1 MSIPKSFI
9 EELKLRIPIESVI
22 GSHVELRR
30 AGKNMVGLCPFH
42 SERTP
47 SFSVNTAEQYYHC
60 FGCGAGG
67 NVITFVMNFE
77 RLEYIEA
84 IKLLAERAGLSIPES
99 DGREEQFAKLKSRIL
114 SANRDAAKFFH
125 QNLAYNAE
133 KAVRYLDSRGL
144 SKATVVKYGI
154 GYARQGW
161 DSLTKHLTGLGYTE
175 YELREA
181 RLSTGKEGNFF
192 DFFRDRIMFPI
203 IDLRGN
209 VIGFGGRTIDTDGP
223 KYINT
228 PENPVFHKGRNLFSL
243 GFAKKTNAES
253 YILCEGYMDVIALAQ
268 GGFENAVATLG
279 TALTPEQAR
288 LLAIY
293 TKEVFISYDSDEAG
307 RKAASRAIN
316 ILSEA
321 GLRTK
326 ILEIKNAK
334 DPDEFIKKFGAAE
347 FRVMLSKSGTATD
360 FRLSKAEEGLDLNDN
375 TDKVT
380 YLDRAAKIIADLP
393 EKHRIVYTSELAD
406 RLRVPLEQVRNII
419 EGYAGGVKKRA
430 ETERWQV
437 IERQTL
443 QVGKEETKRTRAE
456 KRIWAY
462 LHKNPEVGGVI
473 ADNLKEDSFTLDI
486 SRHIYNLLT
495 KSLDENVEFHILS
508 ECDPAEQGKITE
520 IMEIAN
526 SIVITEA
533 EFYGNVKIIAEKPK
547 TAAETTNDDLKDI
560 FNFNKKKE

>member
-1 MSIPKSFI
+1 MSIPKHFI
-9 EELKLRIPIESVI
+9 EELKLRVPIESVI
-22 GSHVELRR
+22 GSHVDLKR
-30 AGKNMVGLCPFH
+30 AGKNMIGLCPFH

-60 FGCGAGG
+60 FGCNEGG
-67 NVITFVMNFE
+67 DVITFVMNYE

-84 IKLLAERAGLSIPES
+84 IRLLAERAGLSIPES

-125 QNLAYNAE
+125 SCLNNNAE
-133 KAVRYLDSRGL
+133 KAARYLDLRGL
-144 SKATVVKYGI
+144 SKNTVMHYGI
-154 GYARQGW
+154 GYARAGW
-161 DSLTKHLTGLGYTE
+161 DSLTKHLTELGYTE

-181 RLSTGKEGNFF
+181 RLATGKDNRLF

-209 VIGFGGRTIDTDGP
+209 VIGFGGRTIDGDGP

-243 GFAKKTNAES
+243 QFAKKTNAES

-279 TALTPEQAR
+279 TALTAEQAR
-288 LLAIY
+288 LLAAY

-316 ILSEA
+316 LLSEA

-326 ILEIKNAK
+326 ILEIKDAK
-334 DPDEFIKKFGAAE
+334 DPDEYIKKFGADR
-347 FRVMLSKSGTATD
+347 FRNMLNKSGTATD
-360 FRLSKAEEGLDLNDN
+360 FQLSKAEEGLDLNDS

-380 YLDRAAKIIADLP
+380 YLDRAAKIIAELP
-393 EKHRIVYTSELAD
+393 EKHRIIYSSELAD
-406 RLRVPLEQVRNII
+406 RLRIPIEQVRNIV
-419 EGYAGGVKKRA
+419 EGYAGGNKKRA
-430 ETERWQV
+430 ETERWQATL
-437 IERQTL
+437 RQTL
-443 QVGKEETKRTRAE
+443 QSDKEETKRARAE
-456 KRIWAY
+456 RRLWAY
-462 LHKNPEVGGVI
+462 LHKNPEVGRFI
-473 ADNLKEDSFTLDI
+473 AETLSEDSFTLEI
-486 SRHIYNLLT
+486 SRYIYNLLT
-495 KSLDENVEFHILS
+495 KCLDENVEFHILS
-508 ECDPAEQGKITE
+508 ECDPAQQGKITE

-526 SIVITEA
+526 RFTITEA
-533 EFYGNVKIIAEKPK
+533 EFLGSVKVISERQKS
-547 TAAETTNDDLKDI
+547 AAEMTNDEFKDL
-560 FNFNKKKE
+560 FNFNKK